1 MGETES
7 NARLLAS
14 ERRFRDLVETS
25 HDLIWSV
32 DAEGRITYLNHACR
46 KIYGRE
52 PQEMI
57 GRFFLEFVPPDQ
69 YEKDLAV
76 FTKALQTGE
85 KTVEYTSRIYRKDG
99 SIAVLSANA
108 VIIYDQDGRVAGSS
122 GISRDITENLI
133 AQEALKK
140 SELEQR
146 QLAEQLKQER
156 ARLVAAQA
164 VAKIGSWETD
174 LSTLAVVWSEETY
187 RIFETT
193 AEKFQP
199 THAGFLAFVHPEDRA
214 AVDKAFEDSL
224 SQTGPFVYEHR
235 LMMPDGRVK
244 FVEEHWQVFKD
255 DAGRPLRAGGTCQ
268 DITERKGAEKLLQ
281 LSERRHRLLFQAN
294 PLPMFVYDLET
305 LKYLAV
311 NPMAV
316 QTYGYT
322 EAEFLTMTIRDIR
335 PAEDV
340 AKLELTLK
348 TLPSGT
354 KDLGVW
360 RHRKKSGEIFF
371 VEISSDSIDFEGRLA
386 RLVLVNDITE
396 RKRAEEELRWKTAFL
411 EAQVDSSMDGI
422 LVVDSQGKDIL
433 RNQRL
438 NDLWKIPP
446 EIATSKDDRVQVE
459 FVATRTKD
467 PEQFAA
473 KVAYLYSHPE
483 EVSRDEIELVDGTI
497 LDRYSSPVR
506 DKAGTYYGRIWTFRD
521 ITEQRELEKQFRQSQ
536 KMEAFGQL
544 AGGVAHDFNNI
555 LAVIQLQAALLEE
568 SEQKLTPEQLNIASD
583 IGAAAERGANLT
595 RQLLLFSRRQT
606 LQPQNLKLKDVVGNI
621 SRMLMRTLGEHIQL
635 QFKFSEESL
644 YIRAD
649 AGMIDQIILN
659 LTVNARDA
667 MPKGG
672 HILIETAAAEFDEV
686 TATQVPEARPGSF
699 VCLSV
704 TDTGTGIPPEIL
716 PQIFEPFFTTK
727 DLGKGTGLGL
737 ATVYG
742 IVKQHGGWINVY
754 SQVNRGTAFRVYLPR
769 LAGTFDTTFRLLS
782 KATSVSGN
790 ETILLAE
797 DEATVRSC
805 VRKTLSRLGYRVLEA
820 SDGKNAIEVWKQHR
834 NEIRLLLTDM
844 VMPGGM
850 TGKELARALME
861 QDPKLKVV
869 YTSGYSA
876 EFANESF
883 PLDEGVNFLAKPFD
897 SQKLADTIRRAL
909 DQSLTTDGHG

>member
-25 HDLIWSV
+25 HDLIWAV

-85 KTVEYTSRIYRKDG
+85 KTVEYISRVYRKDG

-108 VIIYDQDGRVAGSS
+108 VIMYDQDGRVAGSS

-146 QLAEQLKQER
+146 QMAEQLKQER

-199 THAGFLAFVHPEDRA
+199 THAGFLTFVHPEDRA
-214 AVDKAFEDSL
+214 AVDKAFGDSL
-224 SQTGPFVYEHR
+224 TQTGPFVYEHR

-348 TLPSGT
+348 TLPPGT

-568 SEQKLTPEQLNIASD
+568 SEQKLTPEQLNITSD